1 VSTFERRAV
10 QRVID
15 QALAAGVEVPP
26 DITRLIDHRSGNNG
40 ALQWIRAHPDDVV
53 SRGCCWGDALDGP
66 GACNCWVPVYNLDQ
80 ADPIPPTRPEDI
92 QVQSRMC
99 GDCAFR
105 KDSPERREAF
115 LEEALLELPATG
127 QAFYCHEDMRRPV
140 RWEHPDGRT
149 AEGSPDDWQP
159 PIVAGMPYRADG
171 RPGLL
176 CAGWAARAA
185 RAEP

>member
-1 VSTFERRAV
+1 MPSSLESRAV

-15 QALAAGVEVPP
+15 KAIAAGVDVPP
-26 DITRLIDHRSGNNG
+26 SITAMLVHSGGNNG
-40 ALQWIRAHPDDVV
+40 ALQWTRLHPDDDTA
-53 SRGCCWGDALDGP
+53 RGCCWGDIQNGP
-66 GACNCWVPVYNLDQ
+66 GGCTCWVPIWNAEQ
-80 ADPIPPTRPEDI
+80 ADPIPPTKPGDI
-92 QVQSRMC
+92 HVQKRMC

-105 KDSPERREAF
+105 KDSPERREEF
-115 LEEALLELPATG
+115 LEEALMELPATG

-149 AEGSPDDWQP
+149 VEGGTDDWQP
-159 PIVAGMPYRADG
+159 PIVKGLPYRLDG

-185 RAEP
+185 RQP